1 MEHKVFY
8 PTDQQQLYELI
19 ERIEIDLKELRQ
31 LLTHYLTTSSKRRA
45 KSLYGIFPRT
55 RTTLSDF
62 REARQSWS
70 RQTEKA

>member
-8 PTDQQQLYELI
+8 STDQQQLYELI

-31 LLTHYLTTSSKRRA
+31 LLTHYSATLSKRRA

-55 RTTLSDF
+55 RTTLSTF

-70 RQTEKA
+70 RRTEKA